1 MTMEPLTPGITMV
14 AEAMTPTKNNRSWSW
29 GHGKAGKHILV
40 IFEHR
45 QECTDGKEQIKATA
59 PLIPMDFF
67 CVRSSLRSAWN
78 STGSPPKISPTKA
91 IQVTKV

>member
-1 MTMEPLTPGITMV
+1 MEPLTPGITMV
-14 AEAMTPTKNNRSWSW
+14 AEATTPTKNNRIMVMGVTVKLVSTSWLFLSI
-29 GHGKAGKHILV
+29 GRNAQMAKNG
-40 IFEHR
+40 
-45 QECTDGKEQIKATA
+45 IKATA

-78 STGSPPKISPTKA
+78 STGSPPKISPTKV